1 MGTSGWVYRKV
12 IEINKSNVISK
23 YVTYIRVNQRMSKH
37 MRNANERH
45 STYSKFVVL
54 NLLFFDK
61 HHKYIWLYESLN
73 CIPIIIFLHHLYLN
87 ICVFMSLYWSGNLG
101 ISWSIFQEIPEIPGI
116 LGDSWISRMNSGNS
130 RIYWNFRK
138 FMYSLNSRNYCN
150 IYTVFPW
157 SLGDY

>member
-1 MGTSGWVYRKV
+1 
-12 IEINKSNVISK
+12 
-23 YVTYIRVNQRMSKH
+23 MSKH

-116 LGDSWISRMNSGNS
+116 LGDSWISWMNSGNS

-157 SLGDY
+157 IVAPLNNRPPKVVVFVELTLWDNAWISNGASFQLQID